1 MECNFC
7 PFCAD
12 ETADDLNVHSQNCSE
27 YQESLATNNCP
38 FCSCP
43 EEECFVQAHAKFR
56 IAMKSKSNPI
66 EYPKLENEDFVPI
79 KNGTKI
85 WEYFLFNF
93 KDKLAKCT
101 ICPKTLSVLKG
112 TQGLN
117 SHIKA
122 KHQNIF
128 KSFKENLMPLEN
140 IKTPSSKYILAQ
152 SSKKSFKKTIKK
164 SKCEPSADILE
175 ENINSTNPK
184 KRARTDEN
192 LWEHLLE
199 QENQIFVEENSFEAN
214 FTQADL
220 DFVLL

>member
-1 MECNFC
+1 MEYNFC
-7 PFCAD
+7 PFCAE
-12 ETADDLNVHSQNCSE
+12 ETTDDLDVHGQNCLE
-27 YQESLATNNCP
+27 YKESLATNNCP

-56 IAMKSKSNPI
+56 IAMKSKSKQN
-66 EYPKLENEDFVPI
+66 EYPKLENEDFVRV
-79 KNGTKI
+79 KNAAKI
-85 WEYFLFNF
+85 WKFFLFNK
-93 KDKLAKCT
+93 KDKIAKCT
-101 ICPKTLSVLKG
+101 ICSNTKRVLKG

-117 SHIKA
+117 IHMEA
-122 KHQNIF
+122 QHLNIF
-128 KSFKENLMPLEN
+128 ESFKENIMPRKN
-140 IKTPSSKYILAQ
+140 KKT
-152 SSKKSFKKTIKK
+152 KKSFKKTIKK

>member
-38 FCSCP
+38 FCSSSI
-43 EEECFVQAHAKFR
+43 EECFNQDHLDFR
-56 IAMKSKSNPI
+56 KAMKSKSKPI

-128 KSFKENLMPLEN
+128 KSFKENLMPLEK
-140 IKTPSSKYILAQ
+140 IKTPSN
-152 SSKKSFKKTIKK
+152 SKKSFKKAIKK

>member
-38 FCSCP
+38 FCSSSI
-43 EEECFVQAHAKFR
+43 EECFNQDHLDFR
-56 IAMKSKSNPI
+56 KAMKSESKPI

-128 KSFKENLMPLEN
+128 KSFKENLMPLEK
-140 IKTPSSKYILAQ
+140 IKTPSN
-152 SSKKSFKKTIKK
+152 SKKSFKKAIKK

-175 ENINSTNPK
+175 ENVNSTNPK
-184 KRARTDEN
+184 KRAPCAAKTDEK
-192 LWEHLLE
+192 LWEQILGYE
-199 QENQIFVEENSFEAN
+199 TENTFEAN